1 MPKIANGFSFSPIV
15 FLAGGELAVL
25 LVFLLEDDASLF
37 GGVIDVI
44 ISALA
49 QRSFWRH
56 NFAMSIVNWKELR
69 VQRYVKESMIYP
81 LPGRYWYHRCG
92 MYQPYLTYRMYC
104 RYTYV
109 VGDDVRFFKLRVL
122 SSVCASASN
131 AQPQIQ
137 ICAKPSSLRSN
148 GKNEVLNT
156 KRSPININPVSVK
169 HAMHGP
175 TNWNIA
181 DD

>member
-81 LPGRYWYHRCG
+81 LPGRY
-92 MYQPYLTYRMYC
+92 
-104 RYTYV
+104 
-109 VGDDVRFFKLRVL
+109 
-122 SSVCASASN
+122 
-131 AQPQIQ
+131 
-137 ICAKPSSLRSN
+137 
-148 GKNEVLNT
+148 
-156 KRSPININPVSVK
+156 
-169 HAMHGP
+169 
-175 TNWNIA
+175 
-181 DD
+181 